1 MILQESPV
9 LVPLRRSVIL
19 LDTRSCTNLELMT
32 NICRTRCAVLIHTP
46 KLSTHTTVSSRNGA
60 DLVVF
65 LAVLRLKTR
74 SLSSITF
81 RRCANYSSTVIAG
94 RVTIVLRLRAPVF
107 PMYNFIVDHGGKL
120 IAALLYK
127 AVLL

>member
-1 MILQESPV
+1 
-9 LVPLRRSVIL
+9 
-19 LDTRSCTNLELMT
+19 MT